1 MCWRQIFERAP
12 IKSMTTYIGHSYDV
26 LRGKINNREKLPTAA
41 AGKSRDVKRW
51 VVSLVLL
58 LIIIYI
64 YNGPRNTRVFNAKPH
79 CSNSALNRIRY
90 RLMDTHN

>member
-1 MCWRQIFERAP
+1 MA
-12 IKSMTTYIGHSYDV
+12 TYIGQSYDV

-41 AGKSRDVKRW
+41 MGKSRDVERW
-51 VVSLVLL
+51 VVSLGPL

-79 CSNSALNRIRY
+79 CFNSALNRICY